1 MRKAERADVG
11 MTLHGRE
18 LAPLL
23 DATSLM
29 ESPVRLP
36 EMTMGDGAPLSQQSV
51 WYRLMKLTNLINRP
65 FFSKCAKR
73 YHLTINDAR
82 VLITLA
88 SMPEA
93 ASHELSDATGM
104 HPMNVSRSV
113 ATLRRQGRIAE
124 RRDPDNRRR
133 KMLSLTPKGW
143 AVCEAL
149 APDIKNMTDFLFSS
163 MSPLEVEFL
172 SKLINLLICRL
183 ETVGPEAFPMMGEM
197 RQAEL

>member
-11 MTLHGRE
+11 QTLRGRD
-18 LAPLL
+18 LPPLL
-23 DATSLM
+23 DAASLV
-29 ESPVRLP
+29 ESRARLP
-36 EMTMGDGAPLSQQSV
+36 NVTVGSPFSQQTV

-65 FFSKCAKR
+65 FFSRFAER

-82 VLITLA
+82 ILITLA

-93 ASHELSDATGM
+93 ASHELCDATGM

-124 RRDPDNRRR
+124 RRDPENRRR

-143 AVCEAL
+143 AVCEAFM
-149 APDIKNMTDFLFSS
+149 PDMNKMADFLFSS

-172 SKLINLLICRL
+172 SKLVDLLICRL
-183 ETVGPEAFPMMGEM
+183 ETADY
-197 RQAEL
+197 QARPAVEKALPADF